1 MAKVNLHRDFRELLE
16 SLNSAGAKYLVLGG
30 YAVIFYGYQRVTKD
44 LDLWISTDSANA
56 QKVAQTLQ
64 QFAGFTKQQANPSMF
79 RTKGKVFVVG
89 REPVRVDIL
98 TNASSLNFDECYAR
112 REVVEWDGIKVPLIS
127 FEDLRAN
134 KTASGRAKDLADLEN
149 LPSALSRGSGR
160 RGNRGGK
167 RKPT

>member
-1 MAKVNLHRDFRELLE
+1 MAEVYLHRDFKALLK

-44 LDLWISTDSANA
+44 LDLWISTDAANA

-64 QFAGFTKQQANPSMF
+64 EFAGFNQQQANPSMF

-98 TNASSLNFDECYAR
+98 TNASALDFDDCYAR
-112 REVVEWDGIKVPLIS
+112 RHVVEWDGIKVPLIS
-127 FEDLRAN
+127 FEDLQAN
-134 KTASGRAKDLADLEN
+134 KRASGRAKALADLQT
-149 LPSALSRGSGR
+149 LPAKRLSPR
-160 RGNRGGK
+160 RK
-167 RKPT
+167 